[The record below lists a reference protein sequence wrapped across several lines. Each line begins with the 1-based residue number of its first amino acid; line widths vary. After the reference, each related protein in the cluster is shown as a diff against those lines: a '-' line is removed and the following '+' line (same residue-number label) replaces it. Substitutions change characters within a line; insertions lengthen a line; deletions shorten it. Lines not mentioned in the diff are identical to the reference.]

1 MQKKTFAEA
10 VEGRCQRISALLEMA
25 GLVTDEDKQDYQKAL
40 EYSRASYTIIYARDI
55 DEIWV
60 NSYNPEITRA
70 WNGNTDFQIV
80 LDYYAIIS
88 YIFEYFT
95 KDDTGV
101 LQVLI
106 NTLKATE
113 NKDLKEQMIL
123 LMNTWIKSR
132 QMGEAEAIFR
142 LIPHFKFR

>member
-80 LDYYAIIS
+80 LD
-88 YIFEYFT
+88 
-95 KDDTGV
+95 
-101 LQVLI
+101 
-106 NTLKATE
+106 
-113 NKDLKEQMIL
+113 
-123 LMNTWIKSR
+123 
-132 QMGEAEAIFR
+132 
-142 LIPHFKFR
+142 